1 MNNEIFIA
9 TPSPPLP
16 LSGESNIEHF
26 ACSQAWLVQV
36 SPLGASYQ
44 KKCEVKVKNE

>member
-9 TPSPPLP
+9 TF
-16 LSGESNIEHF
+16 IEHF